1 MLQSTSEHRDSMT
14 MPPQSDGENIIG
26 ISDLEAPIYRFY
38 PLWFFEE
45 ALRLRQ
51 LVLSSPDRWEDPFE
65 FLPSRIMMQDPRT
78 IPHRQESLA
87 PYLRPAYVQCWSRT
101 EESDTLLRAYSRV
114 IKDPHF
120 ERNIDPRQEG
130 VRVRS
135 SAARLIRAA
144 QAWAASHAGVSCFV
158 GAVQYKNGDEIMQ
171 HLANVIDRFGP
182 TAVGMGRLRAELL
195 LLKRVAFSH
204 EREVR
209 LICVDERGIENQ
221 DMIRIPIDP
230 NEIFEEVTFDP
241 RLIDFERIERETV
254 ARNLEYR
261 GPIRESQL
269 YQGVDIQLLL
279 PNGWK
284 EGGGAD

>member
-1 MLQSTSEHRDSMT
+1 
-14 MPPQSDGENIIG
+14 
-26 ISDLEAPIYRFY
+26 
-38 PLWFFEE
+38 
-45 ALRLRQ
+45 
-51 LVLSSPDRWEDPFE
+51 
-65 FLPSRIMMQDPRT
+65 
-78 IPHRQESLA
+78 
-87 PYLRPAYVQCWSRT
+87 
-101 EESDTLLRAYSRV
+101 
-114 IKDPHF
+114 
-120 ERNIDPRQEG
+120 
-130 VRVRS
+130 
-135 SAARLIRAA
+135 
-144 QAWAASHAGVSCFV
+144 
-158 GAVQYKNGDEIMQ
+158 VQYKNGDEIMQ